1 MEKIISNPGLQ
12 HLAEKVFWN
21 LDVEELK
28 ICAQINQSCKQILQ
42 NPIFSLRKFENLSKE
57 SQKDWIKIIQS
68 VKNSN
73 YEKVIVSFLQWNLKK
88 EVVEVDLSCFWFKK
102 FRSLSEENQKDWI
115 KVIQSEKNFEKG
127 IAIISY
133 LRWNLQKYVLVD
145 LPCYYSLTVQNDFRQ
160 RIRKTCKKQQLSEED
175 LETVKILA
183 PLTEHLNAPDQ
194 NGRTPIHEAAW
205 KGHTEI
211 VKILV
216 PLTDNPNATDE
227 MGKIPI
233 YDAAFCNH
241 ADIVKI
247 LASLT
252 DNPNAPIQNGNTP
265 IQVAACNGHTEIVKI
280 LVPLTDNPNASDN
293 DGETPIY
300 SAAEE
305 GHTEIVKILAP
316 LTNNPN
322 APDKYGST
330 PIFYAAFNGYT
341 EIVKI
346 LAPFTDNPNAPDKF
360 GKTPIQV
367 AKNEET
373 QRFLKSFNKLC
384 KNQ

>member
-1 MEKIISNPGLQ
+1 MENILNNPGLK
-12 HLAEKVFWN
+12 HLAEIFFWN
-21 LDVEELK
+21 LDVEDLK

-42 NPIFSLRKFENLSKE
+42 RPLFCLRKFEYLSK
-57 SQKDWIKIIQS
+57 K
-68 VKNSN
+68 
-73 YEKVIVSFLQWNLKK
+73 
-88 EVVEVDLSCFWFKK
+88 
-102 FRSLSEENQKDWI
+102 NQKDWI

-145 LPCYYSLTVQNDFRQ
+145 LPCYYSPTVQNDFRQ

-265 IQVAACNGHTEIVKI
+265 IQVAACNGHTEIVRI
-280 LVPLTDNPNASDN
+280 LQ
-293 DGETPIY
+293 G
-300 SAAEE
+300 
-305 GHTEIVKILAP
+305 
-316 LTNNPN
+316 
-322 APDKYGST
+322 GS
-330 PIFYAAFNGYT
+330 
-341 EIVKI
+341 
-346 LAPFTDNPNAPDKF
+346 L
-360 GKTPIQV
+360 
-367 AKNEET
+367 
-373 QRFLKSFNKLC
+373 
-384 KNQ
+384 